1 MILRALLISTIMS
14 MFVTTAS
21 AQLRC
26 TKDMFGTV
34 RCNDGT
40 SYSKDMFG
48 TIRDNQGNSWRTD
61 MFGTT
66 RGSDGSSCRKDM
78 FGTLICY

>member
-1 MILRALLISTIMS
+1 
-14 MFVTTAS
+14 
-21 AQLRC
+21 
-26 TKDMFGTV
+26 
-34 RCNDGT
+34 
-40 SYSKDMFG
+40 
-48 TIRDNQGNSWRTD
+48 